1 MTTVHV
7 IRSMASNYP
16 EGRRVVVTGMGA
28 LTPLGNDVE
37 AFWQGCV
44 EGRSGI
50 DWITLF
56 DNSAYPV
63 KVDGEVRG
71 FDPQDY
77 MDRKDARRMARFS
90 QLSVAAAR
98 MAIEDAGLKLEGED
112 RARIGVFLGN
122 GNGGFPEDD
131 QAMRTIIEKGGNR
144 LDPFFMSKTLPN
156 IAAAQVAMQFGLKG
170 YNNTVTTACAAS
182 TQAIGDALDV
192 IRLGRADVMV
202 AGGGEAG
209 ICELGLAG
217 FHIMKALSTR
227 ADDPKKASRPF
238 DAGRDGFVCAEGAGI
253 LILETLAHA
262 RRRGA
267 RVLAELA
274 GNGASSDAYHVV
286 APCVDGEGAQRA
298 MRLAIE
304 DARLTPD
311 DIDYITAHGTS
322 PPANDASETIAI
334 KGVFGEPASQ
344 APVSSTKSM
353 IGHALGAS
361 GAIESIACLKTM
373 ETGIIPP
380 TINYETPDPEC
391 DLDYVPN
398 KARQV
403 DSVRTVLKNSFGFGG
418 QNACLVFK
426 RFEP

>member
-1 MTTVHV
+1 
-7 IRSMASNYP
+7 MASYYP
-16 EGRRVVVTGMGA
+16 PNRRVVVTGMGA
-28 LTPLGNDVE
+28 LTPLGNSVD

-56 DNSAYPV
+56 DYSAYPV
-63 KVDGEVRG
+63 KIDGEVRG

-90 QLSVAAAR
+90 QLSVAAAK
-98 MAIEDAGLKLEGED
+98 MAIEDAGLKLERED
-112 RARIGVFLGN
+112 TTRVGVLLGN

-131 QAMRTIIEKGGNR
+131 QAMRTIIEKGGSR

-217 FHIMKALSTR
+217 FHIMRALSTR
-227 ADDPKKASRPF
+227 SDDPKKASRPF

-253 LILETLAHA
+253 LVLETLEHA
-262 RRRGA
+262 TRRGA
-267 RVLAELA
+267 RILVELA
-274 GNGASSDAYHVV
+274 GYGANSDAYHVV

-304 DARLTPD
+304 DAGLAPG
-311 DIDYITAHGTS
+311 DIDYVNAHGTS
-322 PPANDASETIAI
+322 TPANDAAETIAI
-334 KGVFGEPASQ
+334 KGVFAERAYDI
-344 APVSSTKSM
+344 PVSSTKSM

-361 GAIESIACLKTM
+361 GAIESIACIKAIG
-373 ETGIIPP
+373 TGIIPP
-380 TINYETPDPEC
+380 TINYETPDPVC

-403 DSVRTVLKNSFGFGG
+403 ESVRTVLKNSFGFGG

-426 RFEP
+426 RFAP

>member
-1 MTTVHV
+1 
-7 IRSMASNYP
+7 MASYYP
-16 EGRRVVVTGMGA
+16 PNRRVVVTGMGA
-28 LTPLGNDVE
+28 LTPLGNSVD

-56 DNSAYPV
+56 DYSAYPV
-63 KVDGEVRG
+63 KIDGEVRG

-90 QLSVAAAR
+90 QLSVAAAK
-98 MAIEDAGLKLEGED
+98 MAIEDAGLKLERED
-112 RARIGVFLGN
+112 TTRVGVLLGN

-131 QAMRTIIEKGGNR
+131 QAMRTIIEKGGSR

-217 FHIMKALSTR
+217 FHIMRALSTR
-227 ADDPKKASRPF
+227 SDDPKKASRPF

-253 LILETLAHA
+253 LVLETLEHA
-262 RRRGA
+262 TRRGA
-267 RVLAELA
+267 RILVELA
-274 GNGASSDAYHVV
+274 GYGANSDAYHVV
-286 APCVDGEGAQRA
+286 APCVDGDGAQRA

-304 DARLTPD
+304 DARLAPD
-311 DIDYITAHGTS
+311 DIDYINAHGTS
-322 PPANDASETIAI
+322 TPANDAAETIAI
-334 KGVFGEPASQ
+334 KGVFAERAYDI
-344 APVSSTKSM
+344 PVSSTKSM

-361 GAIESIACLKTM
+361 GAIESIACIKAIG
-373 ETGIIPP
+373 TGIIPP
-380 TINYETPDPEC
+380 TINYETPDPVC

-403 DSVRTVLKNSFGFGG
+403 DSVRVVLKNSFGFGG

>member
-1 MTTVHV
+1 
-7 IRSMASNYP
+7 MASYYP
-16 EGRRVVVTGMGA
+16 PNRRVVVTGMGA
-28 LTPLGNDVE
+28 LTPLGNSVD

-56 DNSAYPV
+56 DYSAYPV
-63 KVDGEVRG
+63 KIDGEVRG

-90 QLSVAAAR
+90 QLSVAAAK
-98 MAIEDAGLKLEGED
+98 MAIEDAGLKLERED
-112 RARIGVFLGN
+112 TTRVGVLLGN

-131 QAMRTIIEKGGNR
+131 QAMRTIIEKGGSR

-217 FHIMKALSTR
+217 FHIMRALSTR
-227 ADDPKKASRPF
+227 SDDPKKASRPF
-238 DAGRDGFVCAEGAGI
+238 DAGRDGFVCAEGSGI
-253 LILETLAHA
+253 LVLETLEHA
-262 RRRGA
+262 QRRGA
-267 RVLAELA
+267 RILVELA
-274 GNGASSDAYHVV
+274 GYGANSDAYHVV
-286 APCVDGEGAQRA
+286 APCVDGDGAQRA

-304 DARLTPD
+304 DARLAPD
-311 DIDYITAHGTS
+311 DIDYINAHGTS
-322 PPANDASETIAI
+322 TPANDAAETIAI
-334 KGVFGEPASQ
+334 KGVFAERAYDI
-344 APVSSTKSM
+344 PVSSTKSM

-361 GAIESIACLKTM
+361 GAIESIACIKAIG
-373 ETGIIPP
+373 TGIIPP
-380 TINYETPDPEC
+380 TINYETPDPVC

-398 KARQV
+398 KSRRV
-403 DSVRTVLKNSFGFGG
+403 ESVRTVLKNSFGFGG

-426 RFEP
+426 RFAP